1 MTPQQQA
8 DKVISRLI
16 SKIETFVVTVCLII
30 ITFCLVYAYLV
41 YPIMDKKKNNVKIS
55 YEKFKRFSMPLG
67 DVTGTEEY
75 EDKTVRT
82 YTDDWG
88 IRYDV
93 KQRTK

>member
-1 MTPQQQA
+1 
-8 DKVISRLI
+8 
-16 SKIETFVVTVCLII
+16 
-30 ITFCLVYAYLV
+30 
-41 YPIMDKKKNNVKIS
+41 MDKKKNNVKIS

>member
-16 SKIETFVVTVCLII
+16 GKIEAFVVTVCLII

-41 YPIMDKKKNNVKIS
+41 YPTMDKKKNNVKVA
-55 YEKFKRFSMPLG
+55 YEEFRRFSMPLG
-67 DVTGTEEY
+67 DITGTEEY